1 MENTTNGDFAVNFNR
16 ADVGVGIANQ
26 PGDQRNSSEK
36 SFRKLSL
43 IVPMYNEEEVIPSF
57 FAAILV
63 VMGKL
68 TLDWEIICVNDG
80 SRDRTLE
87 LLRAWNQRDTRI
99 KVINLSRNFGKERAM
114 TAAIDYASGDALIPI
129 DADLQDPPEIIP
141 QMVELWKQGYDVV
154 NAVRAERKSDS
165 VAKRV
170 TAGWFYR
177 VLNIISDVPI
187 PSDTGDFRLL
197 SKRAYTALRSLRET
211 RRFMKGLFSWVGYP
225 TVEIKYERKPRAAGT
240 SKFNYW
246 KLWNFAIEGIASFS
260 TAPLKVSTYLG
271 LTSALI
277 SLCYAVYVVIN
288 TLVYGNPVSGY
299 PSLMTAILFL
309 GGVQLIFIG
318 VIGEYIGRIHDEV
331 KFRPIYIVESVC
343 GFGGEGL
350 NNNFS
355 GECVGSGK

>member
-1 MENTTNGDFAVNFNR
+1 MENTKNGDSPVNQNKADLYVNVLGLLDDQKNER
-16 ADVGVGIANQ
+16 A
-26 PGDQRNSSEK
+26 K
-36 SFRKLSL
+36 SFQTLSL
-43 IVPMYNEEEVIPSF
+43 VVPMFNEEDVIPSF
-57 FAAILV
+57 FQEILM
-63 VMGKL
+63 VMRQL

-87 LLRAWNQRDTRI
+87 LLRAWNQQDSRI
-99 KVINLSRNFGKERAM
+99 KVINLSRNFGKERAL

-154 NAVRAERKSDS
+154 NAVRAKRKSDS
-165 VAKRV
+165 LAKRV

-177 VLNIISDVPI
+177 VLDIVSDVPI

-197 SKRAYTALRSLRET
+197 SRRAYTALRSLRET

-225 TVEIKYERKPRAAGT
+225 TVEIKYERKSRAAGT

-271 LTSALI
+271 LTSALV
-277 SLCYAVYVVIN
+277 SLFYAVYIVID
-288 TLVYGNPVSGY
+288 TILYGNPVSGY

-331 KFRPIYIVESVC
+331 KLRPIYIVESVC
-343 GFGGEGL
+343 GLEMK
-350 NNNFS
+350 
-355 GECVGSGK
+355 V